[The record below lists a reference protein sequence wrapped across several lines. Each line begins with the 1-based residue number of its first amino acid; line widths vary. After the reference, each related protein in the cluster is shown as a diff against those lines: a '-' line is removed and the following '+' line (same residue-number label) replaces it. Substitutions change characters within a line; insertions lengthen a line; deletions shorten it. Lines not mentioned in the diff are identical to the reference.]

1 MFVSNSTSRK
11 QVSML
16 RALKGH
22 ALTLGEDRA
31 IGLADHSET
40 NQTRL
45 YDASALHLGRPLL
58 FLP

>member
-1 MFVSNSTSRK
+1 
-11 QVSML
+11 ML